1 MDKIMDETIKFKI
14 SKEKKEKVFELSRR
28 YFCGNVSEFMR
39 SNISATTEKF
49 YDEFIIEIIKEFSR
63 DEENQIDSK
72 ARDEENQID
81 SKARDEK
88 NQIDSK
94 ARDEKNQIDS
104 KEGEYVFKII
114 TAFLNVIKNKKK
126 AGKNAKEITEEIPS
140 ITYDETRYIL
150 KEMGYSRK
158 QTKPS
163 LFIYL
168 PKYESIVQRVC
179 KNLNLNFF
187 ALYCNAMYLKKD
199 TDGKNSFF
207 EDL

>member
-49 YDEFIIEIIKEFSR
+49 YDEFIAEIIKEFSR

-72 ARDEENQID
+72 ESECV
-81 SKARDEK
+81 S
-88 NQIDSK
+88 
-94 ARDEKNQIDS
+94 
-104 KEGEYVFKII
+104 KII

-126 AGKNAKEITEEIPS
+126 AGKNAKQITDEIPS
-140 ITYDETRYIL
+140 ITYDETRFIL
-150 KEMGYSRK
+150 KEMGYSRN

-179 KNLNLNFF
+179 KSLNLNFF
-187 ALYCNAMYLKKD
+187 DFYCNAIYLKKD

>member
-1 MDKIMDETIKFKI
+1 MDKIMEETIKFKI
-14 SKEKKEKVFELSRR
+14 SKDEKEKVFELSRR
-28 YFCGNVSEFMR
+28 YFGGNISKFMR
-39 SNISATTEKF
+39 ANISATTEKF
-49 YDEFIIEIIKEFSR
+49 YDEFIIEIIKEFS
-63 DEENQIDSK
+63 
-72 ARDEENQID
+72 
-81 SKARDEK
+81 RDEK